1 MTLFTPESVRI
12 GSPFMSGDRPQTRHK
27 ISPCARW
34 DGETNT
40 DTSPSTGE
48 YTGAKRGDDWEGTE
62 KGGEKERERREKIER
77 TEVPFAEAGA
87 KSPLT
92 PLRSTRLNKCIG
104 AKKKKEKGKRAP
116 HPPFDHY
123 RRNWESIGHERMG
136 SSALLLAS
144 SALSSPSAPSSP
156 RRATIIRLSPTARWK
171 KKRGENPHRFDKLR
185 RNTPRQSVPHHRQR
199 AFETA
204 LSNRSIKRRR
214 RAYVLSFSFY
224 RGERCRLL
232 ATKER
237 KTVSLK
243 RRKRLDSTSRNEIE
257 S

>member
-62 KGGEKERERREKIER
+62 KGGEREREKRKNREDRGPVRRGRCKI
-77 TEVPFAEAGA
+77 TPH
-87 KSPLT
+87 

-185 RNTPRQSVPHHRQR
+185 GNTPRQSVPHHRQR

-204 LSNRSIKRRR
+204 LSNRSIKRGGGEHTFSLSRFIEEKDVDCSRR
-214 RAYVLSFSFY
+214 RKGKQFL
-224 RGERCRLL
+224 
-232 ATKER
+232 
-237 KTVSLK
+237 
-243 RRKRLDSTSRNEIE
+243 
-257 S
+257 

>member
-1 MTLFTPESVRI
+1 MGR
-12 GSPFMSGDRPQTRHK
+12 
-27 ISPCARW
+27 
-34 DGETNT
+34 DGE
-40 DTSPSTGE
+40 
-48 YTGAKRGDDWEGTE
+48 
-62 KGGEKERERREKIER
+62 GGRERERREKIER

-171 KKRGENPHRFDKLR
+171 KKIRTDSINYAGTRHGKASPTTVNERSKPLCQTVLLNGGGEYTFSLSRFIEKKDVDC
-185 RNTPRQSVPHHRQR
+185 S
-199 AFETA
+199 
-204 LSNRSIKRRR
+204 RRR
-214 RAYVLSFSFY
+214 KGKQFL
-224 RGERCRLL
+224 
-232 ATKER
+232 
-237 KTVSLK
+237 
-243 RRKRLDSTSRNEIE
+243 
-257 S
+257 